1 MRKLQYNPGFK
12 AECPTIMQNEQ
23 LMYIL
28 SLYPF
33 PQDLHRFCPGCKGVR
48 GGARRLLWETVVP
61 LLMLVMLAV
70 SDFRRSSQL
79 LIIRKKDHSFK
90 NLYTN
95 TVCTKRFRVLMFHLD
110 VLFTVGLLLQ
120 TFCTSGGYIVQDVLL
135 LQI

>member
-23 LMYIL
+23 LMFIL

-48 GGARRLLWETVVP
+48 GGGTRRLLWETVVP

-79 LIIRKKDHSFK
+79 IIIRKKDHSF
-90 NLYTN
+90 
-95 TVCTKRFRVLMFHLD
+95 
-110 VLFTVGLLLQ
+110 
-120 TFCTSGGYIVQDVLL
+120 
-135 LQI
+135 